1 MPKRFVSIW
10 FRHLLTDRLTIR
22 NPELKG
28 KAVVFVEPQRGRKV
42 ITATTA
48 EAEKSGVITG
58 MTLADARAI
67 ARDLLVFDGKPGRN
81 EVLLKGLAEWCIRF
95 TPLVAVDLPDGL
107 LLDVTGCT
115 QLRGGERAWLKD
127 LVDRL
132 NEIGYDVRPGMADT
146 IGCAWGVARCANKGL
161 TVAEGTHRNALMPLP
176 PSALRLPLEL
186 LIKLQNLGLYTI
198 GSFIHFPKAVLRRRF
213 GKDMVLRLYQALGS
227 EEEFLIPLQE
237 PVPYSE
243 RLSCLEPV
251 RTRVAIEIAVK
262 SLLENLCR
270 RLYGEGKGLRS
281 ALLTYYRIDGK
292 RGTIE
297 IGTNHATHRSA
308 HLFKLFSLK
317 FDTIAPGLGIEL
329 FVLDAPVTDPVC
341 DKQTDLWVNRND
353 ADQEVV
359 AELLDRVAGRVGKEM
374 IHRYLPA
381 ERFWPERN
389 METTDDLQK
398 APQTEWRTNKPRP
411 LQLIDPPE
419 PVEAM
424 ARIPDYPPKQFIYKG
439 KRHIVAGADGP
450 DRIER
455 EWWEDRG
462 EHRDYYIVED
472 EEGGRY
478 WLFRSGHYDPDKPQH
493 WFIHGFFA

>member
-10 FRHLLTDRLTIR
+10 FRHLLTDRLAIR
-22 NPELKG
+22 NSELKG
-28 KAVVFVEPQRGRKV
+28 KAFVFVEVQRGRKV

-48 EAEKSGVITG
+48 AAEQYGVVPG
-58 MTLADARAI
+58 MTLTDAKAI
-67 ARDLLVFDGKPGRN
+67 TPDLLAFDGKPGRN
-81 EVLLKGLAEWCIRF
+81 EILLKGLAEWCIRF

-115 QLRGGERAWLKD
+115 QLRGGERVWLKS
-127 LVDRL
+127 LIDRL
-132 NEIGYDVRPGMADT
+132 TEIGYDVRPGMADT
-146 IGCAWGVARCANKGL
+146 IGCAWGIARCAKKGL
-161 TVAEGTHRNALMPLP
+161 IVAEGAHRNAIMPLP
-176 PSALRLPLEL
+176 PSALRLPFDL
-186 LIKLQNLGLYTI
+186 LLKLQNLGLYSI

-227 EEEFLIPLQE
+227 EEEFLIPLRE
-237 PVPYSE
+237 PVPYCE
-243 RLSCLEPV
+243 RLPCLEPI
-251 RTRVAIEIAVK
+251 RTRTAIEIALQ
-262 SLLENLCR
+262 SLLDNLCK

-281 ALLTYYRIDGK
+281 AVLTYYRIDGK
-292 RGTIE
+292 LGTIE
-297 IGTNHATHRSA
+297 IGTNHATHRST

-317 FDTIAPGLGIEL
+317 LDTVAPGLGIEL
-329 FVLDAPVTDPVC
+329 FVLEAPSTDQVS
-341 DKQTDLWVNRND
+341 DKQVDLWANKNGTD
-353 ADQEVV
+353 DEVV
-359 AELLDRVAGRVGKEM
+359 AELLDRVAGRIGKET

-389 METTDDLQK
+389 AEATDDLLK
-398 APQTEWRTNKPRP
+398 SPQTQWRTNKPRP
-411 LQLIDPPE
+411 LQLIVPPE

-439 KRHIVAGADGP
+439 KKHVIVGADGP

-455 EWWEDRG
+455 EWWEEQG

-472 EEGGRY
+472 EDGGRY
-478 WLFRSGHYDPDKPQH
+478 WLFRSGHYDPEKQQH